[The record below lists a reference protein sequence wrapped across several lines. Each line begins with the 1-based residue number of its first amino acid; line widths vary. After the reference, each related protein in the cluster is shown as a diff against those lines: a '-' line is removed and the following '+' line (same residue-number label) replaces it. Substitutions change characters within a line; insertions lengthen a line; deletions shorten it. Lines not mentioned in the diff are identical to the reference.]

1 MQTEAQRRAKLKYQE
16 KNVIQISLKLNKV
29 TDADIIALLETAEN
43 KQGLIKELLRKSLTK

>member
-1 MQTEAQRRAKLKYQE
+1 MQTESQRRAKLKYQE
-16 KNVIQISLKLNKV
+16 KNVIQISLKLNRV

>member
-16 KNVIQISLKLNKV
+16 KNVIQISLKLNRV

-43 KQGLIKELLRKSLTK
+43 KQGLIKELLRKSLTE

>member
-1 MQTEAQRRAKLKYQE
+1 MSSEAQKRASLKYQE

-29 TDADIIALLETAEN
+29 TDADIIALLDTAEN

>member
-16 KNVIQISLKLNKV
+16 KNVIQISLKLNRV